1 MTSCDIKG
9 VCKMARAKNNAMS
22 LAIKMFV
29 AILVIGLIVV
39 IAAGIYIFVQL
50 QNTASKMYD
59 SSFDS
64 ITSEYRDVE
73 VSLSEGDAISVA
85 IFGTDSDAD
94 RDLQLR
100 GDRSDTIIIV
110 TLNPETD
117 TGTIMSIPRDTQTT
131 ISGIGSVEKIN
142 HAHSY
147 GGPTMARDT
156 VENFLEVPI
165 DYFVSVDMDGF
176 MNIVDELGGVTVKS
190 NDTFSIQNY
199 HFQANQTY
207 TMSGEEALMYSRAR
221 KSAGSGGDFGRQ
233 ARQQQII
240 QAMGNEIVG
249 MNTITNFNRI
259 LEVLGNNIST
269 NVQFSEIYDL
279 SSKYQKAANSLE
291 RIELEGDGGIQGDG
305 LWYFTPYS
313 DSLENARAVMKEN
326 LNLN

>member
-1 MTSCDIKG
+1 
-9 VCKMARAKNNAMS
+9 MARAKNSAMS
-22 LAIKMFV
+22 LAIKLFI
-29 AILVIGLIVV
+29 AILIIGLIVV
-39 IAAGIYIFVQL
+39 IAAGAYIFFQL
-50 QNTASKMYD
+50 QNTAGQMYD

-73 VSLSEGDAISVA
+73 VNLSDGDPISVA

-94 RDLQLR
+94 RELQLR

-131 ISGIGSVEKIN
+131 IAGIGSVEKIN

-156 VENFLEVPI
+156 VEGFLEVPI

-176 MNIVDELGGVTVKS
+176 MNIVDELGGVTVTS
-190 NDTFSIQNY
+190 NDTFSIENY
-199 HFQANQTY
+199 NFQANQTY

-221 KSAGSGGDFGRQ
+221 KTAGSGGDFGRQ
-233 ARQQQII
+233 ARQQQVV

-249 MNTITNFNRI
+249 LNTVTNFNSI
-259 LEVLGNNIST
+259 LDVLGENVIT
-269 NVQFSEIYDL
+269 NVKFSEVYDL
-279 SSKYQKAANSLE
+279 ISKYQDATNSLE
-291 RIELEGDGGIQGDG
+291 QIELEGEGGIQGDG
-305 LWYFTPYS
+305 LWYYIPYDS
-313 DSLENARAVMKEN
+313 SLENARSIMRDN

>member
-1 MTSCDIKG
+1 
-9 VCKMARAKNNAMS
+9 MARAKNNAMS
-22 LAIKMFV
+22 LAIKLFI
-29 AILVIGLIVV
+29 AILIIGLIVV
-39 IAAGIYIFVQL
+39 IAAGAYIFFQL
-50 QNTASKMYD
+50 QNTAGQMYD

-73 VSLSEGDAISVA
+73 VNLSDGDPISVA

-156 VENFLEVPI
+156 VESFLEVPI

-176 MNIVDELGGVTVKS
+176 MNIVDELGGVTVTS
-190 NDTFSIQNY
+190 QDTFSIENY
-199 HFQANQTY
+199 NFQANQTY

-221 KSAGSGGDFGRQ
+221 KTAGSGGDFGRQ
-233 ARQQQII
+233 ARQQQVV
-240 QAMGNEIVG
+240 QAIGNEIVG
-249 MNTITNFNRI
+249 LNTVTNFNSI
-259 LEVLGNNIST
+259 LDVLGENVIT
-269 NVQFSEIYDL
+269 NVKFSEIYDL
-279 SSKYQKAANSLE
+279 ISKYQDAANSLE
-291 RIELEGDGGIQGDG
+291 QIELEGEGGIQGDG
-305 LWYFTPYS
+305 LWYYNPYDS
-313 DSLENARAVMKEN
+313 SLENARSIMKDN

>member
-1 MTSCDIKG
+1 
-9 VCKMARAKNNAMS
+9 MARAKNSAMS
-22 LAIKMFV
+22 LAIKLFL
-29 AILVIGLIVV
+29 AILAIGLVV
-39 IAAGIYIFVQL
+39 IIAAGVYVFLQL

-64 ITSEYRDVE
+64 ITSEFRDVE
-73 VSLSEGDAISVA
+73 VSLSDGDAISVA

-94 RDLQLR
+94 RELQLR

-131 ISGIGSVEKIN
+131 IAGIGSIEKIN

-156 VENFLEVPI
+156 VEGFLEVPI

-176 MNIVDELGGVTVKS
+176 MRIVDELGGVTVTS
-190 NDTFSIQNY
+190 NDTFSINNY

-207 TMSGEEALMYSRAR
+207 NMYGEEALMYSRAR

-249 MNTITNFNRI
+249 INTVTNFNRI
-259 LEVLGNNIST
+259 LDVLGENVST
-269 NVQFSEIYDL
+269 NVQFSEVYNL
-279 SSKYQKAANSLE
+279 STKYQDAANNLE
-291 RIELEGDGGIQGDG
+291 RIELEGSGGIQNDG
-305 LWYFTPYS
+305 LWYFVPYEE
-313 DSLENARAVMKEN
+313 SLNSARTIMREN